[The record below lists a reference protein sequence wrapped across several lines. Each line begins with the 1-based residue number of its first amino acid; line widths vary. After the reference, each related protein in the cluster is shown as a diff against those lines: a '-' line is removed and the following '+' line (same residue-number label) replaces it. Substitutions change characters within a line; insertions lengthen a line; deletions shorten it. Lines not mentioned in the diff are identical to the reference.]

1 MILIAGPCVI
11 ESRELIMKVA
21 ESLRKFNEMSGVEFY
36 FKSSFDKANRTSI
49 SSFRG
54 PGLERGCE
62 ILAEVKE
69 KFGYKILTD
78 IHESYQ
84 AEPVAR
90 VADVLQIPAFLC
102 RQTDLLVAAAST
114 QAVVNIKKGQFLS
127 PQAMKHSVEKV
138 LQTRGARAYTPQ
150 SGAASSDTKA
160 AQNSACSSDTEIY
173 SAQSGVRG
181 GANDGSSALG
191 TQNSCSTAQDAQN
204 FIHTCGAKS
213 GAERE
218 SATQSTATPC
228 AAQSDNKSEAQS
240 ASQRNFSHT
249 CNAQDGSIS
258 AAQNAAQPSGEGMHD
273 LARRRGVWL
282 TERGSTF
289 GYGNLIV
296 DMRSLPIMREFAP
309 VIFDATHSVQMPSI
323 GATSGGDSRFVPYL
337 ARAAAAVGVDGFFY
351 ETHPDPAHALS
362 DGPNML
368 NLQQLERVVAQTL
381 AIQKALGF

>member
-21 ESLRKFNEMSGVEFY
+21 ESLRKFNEMDGVEFY

-54 PGLERGCE
+54 PGLQRGCE

-84 AEPVAR
+84 AEPAAR

-102 RQTDLLVAAAST
+102 RQTDLLVAAAGT

-138 LQTRGARAYTPQ
+138 LQTRSVRAYTPQ
-150 SGAASSDTKA
+150 SGATSGDTKVA
-160 AQNSACSSDTEIY
+160 KNGACSGDAEIRGVQNSAR
-173 SAQSGVRG
+173 SG
-181 GANDGSSALG
+181 ADSGSSAPNA
-191 TQNSCSTAQDAQN
+191 QNSCSAQPNAQN

-213 GAERE
+213 GAEN
-218 SATQSTATPC
+218 AAKGTATPC

-240 ASQRNFSHT
+240 ALHPNFSHN
-249 CNAQDGSIS
+249 CSAQDGSIS
-258 AAQNAAQPSGEGMHD
+258 ASQPSGEGMHD
-273 LARRRGVWL
+273 LARRHGVWL

-296 DMRSLPIMREFAP
+296 DMRSLLIMREFAP

-323 GATSGGDSRFVPYL
+323 GTTSGGDSRFVPYL

>member
-54 PGLERGCE
+54 PGLQRGCE

-138 LQTRGARAYTPQ
+138 LQTRSARAYTPQ
-150 SGAASSDTKA
+150 SGAAFSDTKA
-160 AQNSACSSDTEIY
+160 AQNSACPDDTEI
-173 SAQSGVRG
+173 
-181 GANDGSSALG
+181 
-191 TQNSCSTAQDAQN
+191 
-204 FIHTCGAKS
+204 CG
-213 GAERE
+213 
-218 SATQSTATPC
+218 
-228 AAQSDNKSEAQS
+228 AQSDNKSEAQS
-240 ASQRNFSHT
+240 ALQPNLSHT
-249 CNAQDGSIS
+249 CNAQDGSKS
-258 AAQNAAQPSGEGMHD
+258 ATQNAAQPSDEGMHD
-273 LARRRGVWL
+273 LARRHGVWL

-368 NLQQLERVVAQTL
+368 NLQQLEHVVAQTL